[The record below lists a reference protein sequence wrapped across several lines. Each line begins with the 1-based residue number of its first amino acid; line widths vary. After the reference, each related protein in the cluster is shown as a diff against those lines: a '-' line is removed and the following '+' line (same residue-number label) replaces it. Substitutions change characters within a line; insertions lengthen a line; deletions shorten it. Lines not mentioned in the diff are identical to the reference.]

1 MNPQDQP
8 DQQKKSDFEVKV
20 GDASVKA
27 SGDAVKDTLNMMGL
41 GFIATLVAD
50 VFTDGDVDLLG
61 DDD

>member
-8 DQQKKSDFEVKV
+8 TQQNKSDFEVKI
-20 GDASVKA
+20 GDVSAKA
-27 SGDAVKDTLNMMGL
+27 SGDAVKDTLNMLGF